1 MIRVEILGEGKMVY
15 WDSNASGLKAYIQ
28 LEEDG
33 WNIEIRCETV
43 ATPSTITDVFI
54 PVLEE
59 AAKIANALNG

>member
-1 MIRVEILGEGKMVY
+1 MNKVEILSEGKMVY
-15 WDSNASGLKAYIQ
+15 WDSLASGLKAYVQ
-28 LEEDG
+28 LEDDG
-33 WNIEIRCETV
+33 WNIEIQCDTI